1 MTLKRLHPFSFPLL
15 SNSDRVRE
23 ENKNITHTTH
33 ILIKHQTHSLDR
45 NVPLLPI
52 YVVFQLGTQDTGGN
66 EAASTDSDKQCRS
79 CMCPMLA
86 MVKKT
91 NGEFEAGSQ
100 VGQRRTKLLLDLDGG
115 VLDSLV
121 DIIVAQSE
129 PGEMSICIVFQSA
142 CRCSILT

>member
-1 MTLKRLHPFSFPLL
+1 MTLKRLHPFSFCLL

-23 ENKNITHTTH
+23 EKNITHTTH
-33 ILIKHQTHSLDR
+33 ILVKHQTHSLDR

-79 CMCPMLA
+79 YMILMLA

-91 NGEFEAGSQ
+91 NREFEACSE
-100 VGQRRTKLLLDLDGG
+100 VIQRRTKLLLDLNGG

-129 PGEMSICIVFQSA
+129 PGEMSICIVFQSV

>member
-1 MTLKRLHPFSFPLL
+1 MVL
-15 SNSDRVRE
+15 
-23 ENKNITHTTH
+23 
-33 ILIKHQTHSLDR
+33 
-45 NVPLLPI
+45 
-52 YVVFQLGTQDTGGN
+52 
-66 EAASTDSDKQCRS
+66 
-79 CMCPMLA
+79 MLA

-91 NGEFEAGSQ
+91 NEEFEACSEVRQ
-100 VGQRRTKLLLDLDGG
+100 PRTKLLLDLDGG